1 MKYLEVGEMV
11 GGSLRV
17 EGRERERGTSNQRE
31 KAGKGS
37 LVCNGGNRRKRNS
50 KGKAK
55 KNEEY
60 WEVAFIANQEK

>member
-55 KNEEY
+55 K
-60 WEVAFIANQEK
+60 K

>member
-1 MKYLEVGEMV
+1 MKFLEEVGEMV

-17 EGRERERGTSNQRE
+17 ARRGVRERERGTSNQRE

-37 LVCNGGNRRKRNS
+37 LVCNGGNQRKRNS

-55 KNEEY
+55 KKKN
-60 WEVAFIANQEK
+60 VK